1 MTLYNSKKLLDTLEN
16 GVKETIKSATYLQS
30 LNTAT
35 LGLCPAK
42 GKWSVLQ
49 VVYHLNSYNEY
60 YLPNIERAMLKGKK
74 IAPEASFKPGLLGN
88 YFANMMLLGKDGKV
102 TKAIKAPKDHAP
114 AEGYKDIAA
123 LAEFI
128 QGQRHLLELINEA
141 RGVNMTQTT
150 VPISI
155 SKFIK
160 IRLGDTFRFLIA
172 HQQRHFVQITNT
184 LKAVG
189 VEWAKAA

>member
-1 MTLYNSKKLLDTLEN
+1 MTLYNSQKLLDTLEHS
-16 GVKETIKSATYLQS
+16 VKETIKSALYLQS
-30 LNTAT
+30 LNAAT
-35 LGLCPAK
+35 LSLCPSK

-60 YLPNIERAMLKGKK
+60 YLPNIERAIANGRK
-74 IAPEASFKPGLLGN
+74 ILGETSFKPGILGN
-88 YFANMMLLGKDGKV
+88 YFANTMLPGKDGNITNTMKV
-102 TKAIKAPKDHAP
+102 PKDHVAV
-114 AEGYKDIAA
+114 EGYKDIAV
-123 LAEFI
+123 LSEFI

-141 RGVNMTQTT
+141 RGVNMTRIT